1 MVYKAKRKRCM
12 FKGIIILGFL
22 ILFQVFMPVNAA
34 AEEKDIIID
43 TTTDEI
49 TLTCGDSGKFILD
62 QSLADSYYGDNSNSG
77 IWDDG
82 TWDDDMWD
90 DDTWDDDTWDDDMD
104 DTDADDTGLWDDAGW
119 FFSGIYGD
127 GNYDDGEY
135 NGDDEDYVATPPDT
149 SEDNKIISSFEYS
162 SSDSSALEV
171 TTDGS
176 YIAKLGKDVILYITA
191 YNSEETVVYS
201 GSFRI
206 VVKADLSA
214 AVLSETSHT
223 EYWYDNSKPPLS
235 VTVVLNGAKGLVS
248 SGGNTEF
255 DYRVSSG
262 LEADCSFSGEEIV
275 IYAYSAGSGAIEI
288 ELDNKTFSFTLNV
301 KRVMVSGSNSLYLVK
316 GKTKQM
322 KLKGTSQKT
331 VWTSSNPS
339 VVKITKNGKMK
350 GRRPGNAI
358 ITAATGSGRTGCVV
372 SVVAA
377 GRLKVIKRAIWI
389 GKHWK
394 YDQQKRMQNGYYDCS
409 ALVWKAYLK
418 EKRYLM
424 SKNYAPTAADLGKW
438 CQEHGK
444 IIKGSN
450 SKNLA
455 KLKMK
460 PGAVMFETGS
470 QNGRFKGIYHVE
482 MFTGYTFEGYGYD
495 GKAIIGTKWANRPD
509 NYYGS
514 GDLWAQL

>member
-1 MVYKAKRKRCM
+1 V
-12 FKGIIILGFL
+12 KGIIILGFL
-22 ILFQVFMPVNAA
+22 MLFQMFMPVNAA

-43 TTTDEI
+43 TSTDEI
-49 TLTCGDSGKFILD
+49 ILTCGDSGKFILD
-62 QSLADSYYGDNSNSG
+62 QGLADSYYGDNDNSG
-77 IWDDG
+77 WDDG
-82 TWDDDMWD
+82 LWDNGLWNDG
-90 DDTWDDDTWDDDMD
+90 TD
-104 DTDADDTGLWDDAGW
+104 DTDTDGTDEDDTGLWEDVGW

-127 GNYDDGEY
+127 GSYGDEDGWDDASDDG
-135 NGDDEDYVATPPDT
+135 DYVVTPPDT
-149 SEDNKIISSFEYS
+149 GEDNKIIASFEYS

-191 YNSEETVVYS
+191 YNSDGTVVYS

-206 VVKADLSA
+206 VVKADLSG

-235 VTVVLNGAKGLVS
+235 VTVAVNGAKGLVS

-255 DYRVSSG
+255 DYNVSSG
-262 LEADCSFSGEEIV
+262 LDAECSFADGEIV
-275 IYAYSAGSGAIEI
+275 IYAYSAGSGTIEI

-301 KRVMVSGSNSLYLVK
+301 KRVMVSGPNSLYLVK

-339 VVKITKNGKMK
+339 VIKITKNGRMK
-350 GRRPGNAI
+350 GRKTGNAV
-358 ITAATGSGRTGCVV
+358 ITAKTGDGMTGCVV

-377 GRLKVIKRAIWI
+377 GRLKVIKRATWI

-418 EKRYLM
+418 EKRYIM
-424 SKNYAPTAADLGKW
+424 SKSYAPTAADLGKW

-470 QNGRFKGIYHVE
+470 KNGRFKGIYHVE
-482 MFTGYTFEGYGYD
+482 MFTGYTFEGYSYD